1 MLPQLLAMLE
11 NNTTP
16 EPWLLLIHP
25 VGVGLSSQFWNRLIR
40 DWHSTK
46 TSPSL
51 LAPDLLG
58 CGAAP
63 CQAQPLTPED
73 WADQLITLMREQD
86 NGPAVLV
93 TQGASLPIALAIVAR
108 APELVR
114 ALVAISP
121 PGWLVLKQAFPQAR
135 AHLLWRIVFQG
146 LIGNLFYR
154 YARRRSFLNAFSK
167 NNLFARTDSVD
178 EEWLEML
185 QQGSR
190 SMETRWA
197 VYSFLAGFWRRD
209 WEPQLTE
216 LKIPMQILFG
226 ANATG
231 IGSSKNWDD
240 LDQRLK
246 TYADKLPNASISTIP
261 GRNVLPYESTE
272 DCVTCIREWLT
283 SLPA

>member
-73 WADQLITLMREQD
+73 WADQLITLIREQD

-93 TQGASLPIALAIVAR
+93 AQGASLPIALAIVAR

-114 ALVAISP
+114 AMVAISP
-121 PGWLVLKQAFPQAR
+121 PGWRVLKDAFPTQR
-135 AHLLWRIVFQG
+135 SRQLWNVLFRG
-146 LIGNLFYR
+146 TAGNLFYR
-154 YARRRSFLNAFSK
+154 YARRRRYLKSFSEK
-167 NNLFARTDSVD
+167 NLFARHQDVD
-178 EEWLEML
+178 NEWLEML
-185 QQGSR
+185 DEGSKI
-190 SMETRWA
+190 MDTRWA
-197 VYSFLAGFWRRD
+197 VFSFLAGFWRCG
-209 WEPQLTE
+209 WESTLTSVNVPF
-216 LKIPMQILFG
+216 LVIFG
-226 ANATG
+226 RSATG
-231 IGSSKNWDD
+231 IGRSRSWDD
-240 LDQRLK
+240 LEERLK
-246 TYADKLPNASISTIP
+246 TYQSKLINAEIQTIE
-261 GRNVLPYESTE
+261 GRNVLPYESTKQ
-272 DCVTCIREWLT
+272 CTNCIQRWLQEV
-283 SLPA
+283 SC